1 MWEWQIIHI
10 GLRLINPRF
19 PHSAVS
25 DNQILRGKFQL
36 PKRILKNII
45 KEGSNILTTLI
56 KILPSFLLLPLYSAT
71 PHWLLSTSW
80 RKPIRPSPTTYFFSS
95 PILSFSALYYVDVLG
110 PSPRRKSPYSS
121 EERRRKFG
129 LAIWKL
135 SLAGWGAAQVRVQAH
150 VSNFLFFYTGSS
162 LNVNF
167 LLPSLVLI
175 HSLLT
180 SMGVS
185 PHDFFSARGLTGT
198 WGLWKRMGIEVPGYY

>member
-1 MWEWQIIHI
+1 MWESQIIHI
-10 GLRLINPRF
+10 GLRLINPMF

-56 KILPSFLLLPLYSAT
+56 KSLSPFLLLPSYSAT

-80 RKPIRPSPTTYFFSS
+80 RKPIQPSPTTYFSSS
-95 PILSFSALYYVDVLG
+95 PIFSFSALYYVEALG
-110 PSPRRKSPYSS
+110 TSPRRKSPYSS

-135 SLAGWGAAQVRVQAH
+135 SLAGWGAAQVHVQVH
-150 VSNFLFFYTGSS
+150 VSNSCSFTLD
-162 LNVNF
+162 
-167 LLPSLVLI
+167 PQ
-175 HSLLT
+175 
-180 SMGVS
+180 
-185 PHDFFSARGLTGT
+185 
-198 WGLWKRMGIEVPGYY
+198 